1 MTTWNR
7 RLSVASQR
15 QRPTYSKDEIL
26 REAVALGVLPDDQA
40 ALLALA
46 RVAAERPGY
55 RTTLVV
61 RAGDGP
67 DAEVLFEV
75 TNTPDGAVA
84 RPAGSAGSAIPAPSP
99 VVAAVAGDVPDV
111 DSDREHTGGPDVIGV
126 LTDTLVQ
133 TPDLVAV
140 FASIGHEAI
149 WANDA
154 FVTLVPIRESDKVWL
169 VELLDEWS
177 KGHYEVKV
185 LPALVK
191 YGRWRGRLTLLTGAS
206 DPLPVSAVI
215 VAHRDHRG
223 EIEAVSMVARDLTE
237 LRLVEERVTAS
248 ETRFEAL
255 VEHASDIIAVLS
267 ADGVVQYASPATTR
281 ILGHADDELNGMSL
295 LDLVHPDDQPDEL
308 LALAKPDEQGIG
320 SPVELRLRAADGSW
334 RYLEI
339 VMTDLMN
346 NPAIAGL
353 VLNARDVTERVEA
366 THSLA
371 TKAFTDQLTG
381 LPNRMRLL
389 DRLAQALHDAGTSA
403 QSEGS
408 VAVLLVDLDHF
419 KALNDGFGKAITD
432 AALCEIGRR
441 LAETAGPT
449 ATTARLRSDEF
460 AVVMRDIADRADG
473 PLLASR
479 LLAAVRE
486 PLEIEGVHLEVTAS
500 VGVAFHSAGDEPET
514 MLRDADHAMLLA
526 KEAGGDRSEIF
537 SDELAVRTTRR
548 RDVEQRLREVID
560 DESFVVHYQ
569 PIVDIETDEV
579 VGAEALLRVQD
590 AEGSLLSPAEFI
602 DAAESTGLITK
613 LGSQMLQV
621 TCAQLAAWSEQP
633 GGAHEISVN
642 VSPRQLADR
651 DLPQHVH
658 TALNAAGV
666 APDRLHLEITESIL
680 IGHQAT
686 VDASISYLR
695 ALGVKIGL
703 DEFGTGQSSLGYLKR
718 FPVDFVKID
727 RSLVAGLGTSE
738 QDTAIVRATVEL
750 AHNLGLVVIAV
761 GVETDEQLDML
772 HLLGCD
778 RAQGYLFAPAV
789 AADEFVRTTSA
800 ES

>member
-1 MTTWNR
+1 VTTWNR
-7 RLSVASQR
+7 RVSVASQR
-15 QRPTYSKDEIL
+15 QRPTISKDEVL

-61 RAGDGP
+61 RSGARP
-67 DAEVLFEV
+67 DDEVLFEV

-84 RPAGSAGSAIPAPSP
+84 RRAGSAGAASPAP
-99 VVAAVAGDVPDV
+99 AVALPADVVPE
-111 DSDREHTGGPDVIGV
+111 SDESTSGPDVIGI
-126 LTDTLVQ
+126 LTDSLVQ

-154 FVTLVPIRESDKVWL
+154 FVTLVPIRESDKIWL

-206 DPLPVSAVI
+206 EPLPVSAVI
-215 VAHRDHRG
+215 VAHRDVRG

-237 LRLVEERVTAS
+237 LRLVEERVAAS
-248 ETRFEAL
+248 ETRFAAL

-267 ADGVVQYASPATTR
+267 PDGLIQYASPATTR
-281 ILGHADDELNGMSL
+281 ILGHDDDALTGTNL
-295 LDLVHPDDQPDEL
+295 LELVHPDDLPGEL
-308 LALAKPDEQGIG
+308 LDLAKPDEQGIG
-320 SPVELRLRAADGSW
+320 SAVELRLGAADGSW

-339 VMTDLMN
+339 VVTDLMS
-346 NPAIAGL
+346 NPAIGGL

-366 THSLA
+366 THTLA

-381 LPNRMRLL
+381 MPNRMRLL
-389 DRLAQALHDAGTSA
+389 DRLAQALHDSA
-403 QSEGS
+403 SVGAVDGS
-408 VAVLLVDLDHF
+408 VVVLLVDLDQF
-419 KALNDGFGKAITD
+419 KALNDGFGKEIAD
-432 AALCEIGRR
+432 SALCEIGQR
-441 LAETAGPT
+441 LTEAAGRS
-449 ATTARLRSDEF
+449 ATVARLRSDEF
-460 AVVMRDIADRADG
+460 AIVIRDVDDRADG
-473 PLLASR
+473 PRAAGR
-479 LLAAVRE
+479 LLAAVRD
-486 PLEIEGVHLEVTAS
+486 PMVIEGLHVEVTAS
-500 VGVAFHSAGDEPET
+500 VGVAFSRPGDEPET
-514 MLRDADHAMLLA
+514 LLRDADHAMTLA
-526 KEAGGDRSEIF
+526 KEAGGDRAEFF
-537 SDELAVRTTRR
+537 SDELAIKTTRR
-548 RDVEQRLREVID
+548 RDVEQRLRQVID

-569 PIVDIETDEV
+569 PILDIETDAV
-579 VGAEALLRVQD
+579 VGAEALLRVHD
-590 AEGSLLSPAEFI
+590 DEGSLLSPAEFI
-602 DAAESTGLITK
+602 DAAESSGLITR

-621 TCAQLAAWSEQP
+621 TCAQLAAWTQQT
-633 GGAHEISVN
+633 GGAREISVN

-658 TALNAAGV
+658 TALNSAGV
-666 APDRLHLEITESIL
+666 APDRLWLEITESIL

-727 RSLVAGLGTSE
+727 RSLVAGLGSSE
-738 QDTAIVRATVEL
+738 QDTAIVRATIEL
-750 AHNLGLVVIAV
+750 AHNLGLTVVAV

-772 HLLGCD
+772 QLLGCD
-778 RAQGYLFAPAV
+778 RAQGYLFAPPV
-789 AADEFVRTTSA
+789 AADQFVKTVSDA
-800 ES
+800 S